1 MYGGYMG
8 KCLEVDLT
16 SGAVKTFTI
25 PQETLELYIGNKGLG
40 ARLLYDRLAP
50 GTDALSP
57 DNVIIVT
64 SAPLTGTGM
73 PSSNRTNITTKS
85 PATGTILNTNSGG
98 HFSVNLKKA
107 GYDVL
112 VINGKAPRPSLLK
125 VTDEGVSIDSAED
138 LWGLDTEATQEKLPK
153 GMGNLVIGPAGENLV
168 KFACVMSQERC
179 HGRAGIGAVFGSK
192 NLKAVIA
199 GGNRKPPIADEVK
212 AKEVQKKWR
221 EVLKAHPSTGQE
233 LPAYGTAVF
242 ISRCNEANALPTKN
256 FSSGYYEFGD
266 DISGEALAEK
276 YLVKNKGCYGCP
288 IACGRQVEVNGKK
301 VKGPEYETLGM
312 FGSNILNHDLA
323 RINEWNYVCDMLGM
337 DTISAASTLAFM
349 MELGEKGMVSTDL
362 AFGKTDNIT
371 QHLEDMAHRRGI
383 GDEMAEGTR
392 SLAAKYGGMDF
403 AMQSKGLELA
413 AYEPR
418 GCVGHG
424 LGYAVS
430 NRGGCHLAGGYMVY
444 MEANG
449 PITVNPTTATGK
461 AGLAILLQTTLEAVS
476 NLGCCNFTVF
486 TMLEPHLLAANA
498 KYDWL
503 AKALS
508 AGFLYSGDIIGAA
521 LRLAPGWSMPVKPP
535 LFGMFPQINA
545 HEAVSGQKF
554 TLGKFLELG
563 GRAWNM
569 DHLFNVREG
578 FTSADDTLP
587 DRLTKE
593 VQRMEDPTS
602 VVPLEKM
609 KKRYYLLR
617 GLDTNGVATAN
628 TLKKF
633 KIEK

>member
-8 KCLEVDLT
+8 KSLEVDLT

-40 ARLLYDRLAP
+40 ARLLYERLAP

-57 DNVIIVT
+57 DNIIIVT
-64 SAPLTGTGM
+64 SAPITGTGM

-112 VINGKAPRPSLLK
+112 VVTGKAPKPSYLS
-125 VTDEGVSIDSAED
+125 VTDDGVSIESAAD
-138 LWGLDTEATQEKLPK
+138 LWGLDTEETQEKLPK

-179 HGRAGIGAVFGSK
+179 HGRGGIGAVFGSK
-192 NLKAVIA
+192 NLKAIVS
-199 GGNRKPPIADEVK
+199 GGKQKPPIANEAK
-212 AKEVQKKWR
+212 AKEIQKKWR
-221 EVLKAHPSTGQE
+221 EVLKAHPATGQE
-233 LPAYGTAVF
+233 LPDYGTAVF
-242 ISRCNEANALPTKN
+242 INRCNTGNALPTKN
-256 FSSGYYEFGD
+256 FSSGYYEYGD

-312 FGSNILNHDLA
+312 FGSNILNHDIGL
-323 RINEWNYVCDMLGM
+323 INDWNYTCDMLGM
-337 DTISAASTLAFM
+337 DTISAGSTLAFV
-349 MELGEKGMVSTDL
+349 MELGEKGMLQTDL

-371 QHLEDMAHRRGI
+371 KHLEDMAFRRGI
-383 GDEMAEGTR
+383 GDEMAEGVR
-392 SLAAKYGGMDF
+392 SLAGRYGGMDF
-403 AMQSKGLELA
+403 AMQSKGLELP

-430 NRGGCHLAGGYMVY
+430 NRGGCHLAGGYVVY
-444 MEANG
+444 LEANG
-449 PITVNPTTATGK
+449 PITVNPTATTGK
-461 AGLAILLQTTLEAVS
+461 AGLAILQQTVLEAAS

-486 TMLEPHLLAANA
+486 TMLDPRLLKANA

-508 AGFLYSGDIIGAA
+508 AGFLYSGDLVGLA
-521 LRLAPGWSMPVKPP
+521 LRLGPAWSMPFKSPI
-535 LFGMFPQINA
+535 FGMFPQINA

-569 DHLFNVREG
+569 DRLFNTREG
-578 FTSADDTLP
+578 FTAADDTLP
-587 DRLTKE
+587 DRLTQE

-602 VVPLEKM
+602 IVHLEKM

-617 GLDTNGVATAN
+617 GMDTNGVPVAN